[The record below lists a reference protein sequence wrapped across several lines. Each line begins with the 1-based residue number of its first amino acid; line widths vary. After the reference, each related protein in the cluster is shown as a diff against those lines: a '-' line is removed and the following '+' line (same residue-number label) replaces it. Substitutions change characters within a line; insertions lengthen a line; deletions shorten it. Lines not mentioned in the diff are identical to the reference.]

1 MVRER
6 GGLARAVVAAC
17 LLVCVVSLAAC
28 PKQAEAASRC
38 VAYGRSVAGVRTSRL
53 IDVTSLVLFY
63 VTAEPEAD
71 LYWACSR
78 KANRFVLV
86 GREYGAG
93 LGYGVSERLLK
104 PVHLAGD
111 WLIATDITMNAECGD
126 GRYQDE
132 PPCEPPGESLL
143 VVDVARGL
151 EARISAVNL
160 LLSRGSAAPL
170 SAVLVSATG
179 TAAWLQTPAGAGA
192 SLLYGCVAAAT
203 KRQLACPP
211 RLVAQG
217 PIPAASLR
225 LTGMKLSWSVAGQQQ
240 SSVF

>member
-1 MVRER
+1 MSP
-6 GGLARAVVAAC
+6 ARSSY
-17 LLVCVVSLAAC
+17 L
-28 PKQAEAASRC
+28 
-38 VAYGRSVAGVRTSRL
+38 
-53 IDVTSLVLFY
+53 
-63 VTAEPEAD
+63 TAQPEAD

-86 GREYGAG
+86 SREYGAG
-93 LGYGVSERLLK
+93 LSYGVSERLLQ
-104 PVHLAGD
+104 PVHLAGV
-111 WLIATDITMNAECGD
+111 WLIATDITVNADCGD
-126 GRYQDE
+126 GKYQDE

-160 LLSRGSAAPL
+160 LLSRGTAAPL

-179 TAAWLQTPAGAGA
+179 TAAWLQTPPGDRA

-211 RLVAQG
+211 RQLACPPRQLACPPRLLAQG

-225 LTGMKLSWSVAGQQQ
+225 LTGMTLSWSVAGQQQ
-240 SSVF
+240 SSVL